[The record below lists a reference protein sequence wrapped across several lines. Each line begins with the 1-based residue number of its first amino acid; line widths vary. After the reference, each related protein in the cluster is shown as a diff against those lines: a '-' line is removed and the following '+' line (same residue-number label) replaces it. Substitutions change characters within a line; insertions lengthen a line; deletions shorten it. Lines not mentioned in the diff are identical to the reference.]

1 MSDATEVVD
10 DVEVVEDVQPVTPAE
25 AKTTEQNPGEH
36 MIPKSR
42 FDELNKRLK
51 EMEATAKAAE
61 KKVSDAE
68 KQKLLDQQEYKTLFE
83 ASEKARI
90 EAEKAVNI
98 ANQATIKANVARKFK
113 QLPEAFIELLQGDT
127 TEELELHAQTLLDAM
142 PTAQIATDTDAS
154 AGVNGKAPTQPKSD
168 QEIKEMAARL
178 GVSFEHLKK
187 QYVKEQ

>member
-1 MSDATEVVD
+1 MSDAA
-10 DVEVVEDVQPVTPAE
+10 EVVENVEAVENAQPVTPAE
-25 AKTTEQNPGEH
+25 AKKTEEKPEEH

-42 FDELNKRLK
+42 FDDLNKRLK

-61 KKVSDAE
+61 KQVSDAE
-68 KQKLLDQQEYKTLFE
+68 KEKLVKQQEYKTLYE
-83 ASEKARI
+83 SSEVARI
-90 EAEKAVNI
+90 EAEKAVNV
-98 ANQATIKANVARKFK
+98 ANQATIRANVARKFK
-113 QLPEAFIELLQGDT
+113 QLPEAFVELLQGDT

-168 QEIKEMAARL
+168 QEIKEEAARL

-187 QYVKEQ
+187 QYVKE